1 MNAAKLHET
10 ALHHAAKVRNAELV
24 ELLVE
29 FGGNIYAR
37 DNRGK
42 KPSDY
47 TWSSSPAAKCL
58 EYYES
63 KRDKAPIPGI
73 PPGNSVGS
81 EGFLGLS
88 RSLVAPLHPASDI
101 PRIPEFP
108 AASARL
114 PGIPLEL
121 LPDTSSRWIFS
132 FPLGLDP
139 SIPVFPSFQLIHGAN

>member
-63 KRDKAPIPGI
+63 KQDKARIPGI
-73 PPGNSVGS
+73 PPRNSVGA

-88 RSLVAPLHPASDI
+88 RSLVAPLLPALDI
-101 PRIPEFP
+101 PRIPGWPRLGLVFSGVSCCLRAAAGNSPGAASRHEFP
-108 AASARL
+108 
-114 PGIPLEL
+114 
-121 LPDTSSRWIFS
+121 
-132 FPLGLDP
+132 LD
-139 SIPVFPSFQLIHGAN
+139 F